1 MIKTLLKKWHVA
13 VISSICIVVAL
24 ALAAWTPFRNQSK
37 DILVKNQTQALQV
50 VSARKEGDNIQLRL
64 KNISN
69 KDINGYT
76 LSLSDG
82 ETITQDYTEGDFVF
96 APGKI
101 EEDIIPAATSLSSG
115 ASALEQNINIL
126 AVVFT
131 DNSSEGGVKAAAEI
145 KDRRRG
151 VKKQLSHIL
160 PLLKNT
166 LSVSDINLPTALRE
180 LKSQILSL
188 PERPESGSSRAI
200 GFGMYDAKQDILL
213 VIEKIERSQQNQPL
227 TTSKEIREQLMN
239 ALENSERRVSKL

>member
-151 VKKQLSHIL
+151 GKETVKSY
-160 PLLKNT
+160 P
-166 LSVSDINLPTALRE
+166 SVT
-180 LKSQILSL
+180 
-188 PERPESGSSRAI
+188 
-200 GFGMYDAKQDILL
+200 
-213 VIEKIERSQQNQPL
+213 
-227 TTSKEIREQLMN
+227 KEYFECL
-239 ALENSERRVSKL
+239 